1 MIGSELLSDR
11 VEASRGME
19 TVQVASRAVPVLGPT
34 AEQGVRAAM
43 ANQGSW
49 GIFFSWGSP
58 QPLGGTFRQL
68 DTKHVSRS
76 VFVKLVPHSDVCV
89 LLVVCCWS
97 LQRSHQRSN

>member
-19 TVQVASRAVPVLGPT
+19 TVQVASRAVPVPGPT

-43 ANQGSW
+43 EDQGSW

-58 QPLGGTFRQL
+58 QPLGGVL
-68 DTKHVSRS
+68 D
-76 VFVKLVPHSDVCV
+76 
-89 LLVVCCWS
+89 
-97 LQRSHQRSN
+97 N

>member
-1 MIGSELLSDR
+1 MRKLNLTGSELLSDR

-34 AEQGVRAAM
+34 AEQGVRVAM
-43 ANQGSW
+43 ADQGSW

-68 DTKHVSRS
+68 DTKQTHPSC
-76 VFVKLVPHSDVCV
+76 FQECVC
-89 LLVVCCWS
+89 
-97 LQRSHQRSN
+97 

>member
-43 ANQGSW
+43 EDQGSW
-49 GIFFSWGSP
+49 GIFFLGEVHNLWGA
-58 QPLGGTFRQL
+58 LL
-68 DTKHVSRS
+68 D
-76 VFVKLVPHSDVCV
+76 
-89 LLVVCCWS
+89 
-97 LQRSHQRSN
+97 N